1 MKTPRMY
8 YGALAVF
15 CVIALCIGYASA
27 ADITQATHTST
38 HGKGIEHPAFDLT
51 NTTVQQ
57 EVLARFEKQGVDTTG
72 LATAF
77 QSGNMTDVKSWME
90 AHRPAAPG
98 VAKGSFGKA
107 PDYTNTTVQQEVLA
121 RYAKQGVDTT
131 GLAAAFQSGNMTDV
145 KSWMEAHRPA
155 RPQFTNNGPSKGFDM
170 TNTTVQQEILVRYA
184 KQGVDTTGLA
194 TAFQSGNMTD
204 VKSWMEAHRPAAPG
218 VAKGSFGKAPDY
230 TNTTVQQEVLAR
242 YAKQGVDTTGLA
254 AAFQSGNMTDVKSW
268 MVSHRPAAP
277 GVAKGSF
284 GKAPDYT
291 NTTVQQEVLAR
302 YQKQGVDTTGLAAA
316 FQSGNM
322 TDVKSWMV
330 SHRPAAPGVAK
341 GSFGKA
347 PNYTNTTVQQQILA
361 RYQKQGVDTTGL
373 AAAFQNGDTAAVK
386 SWFDVYVKAHPH
398 TQKSQSGNS

>member
-1 MKTPRMY
+1 MTGTEHRACHHTNNLQENASMKTPRMY

-145 KSWMEAHRPA
+145 KSWM
-155 RPQFTNNGPSKGFDM
+155 
-170 TNTTVQQEILVRYA
+170 
-184 KQGVDTTGLA
+184 
-194 TAFQSGNMTD
+194 
-204 VKSWMEAHRPAAPG
+204 
-218 VAKGSFGKAPDY
+218 
-230 TNTTVQQEVLAR
+230 
-242 YAKQGVDTTGLA
+242 
-254 AAFQSGNMTDVKSW
+254 
-268 MVSHRPAAP
+268 VSHRPAAP
-277 GVAKGSF
+277 GG
-284 GKAPDYT
+284 
-291 NTTVQQEVLAR
+291 
-302 YQKQGVDTTGLAAA
+302 
-316 FQSGNM
+316 
-322 TDVKSWMV
+322 
-330 SHRPAAPGVAK
+330 AK

-373 AAAFQNGDTAAVK
+373 ATAFQNGDTAAVK